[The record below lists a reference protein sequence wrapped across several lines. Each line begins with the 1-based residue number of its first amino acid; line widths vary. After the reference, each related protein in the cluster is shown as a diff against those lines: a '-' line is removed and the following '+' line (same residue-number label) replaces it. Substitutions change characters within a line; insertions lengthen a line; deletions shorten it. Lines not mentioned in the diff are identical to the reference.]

1 MVSPFQAVVIDDPL
15 RVVGSMNLDLR
26 SQLQNSEVAIAVRN
40 RNGFQRQGLCFR
52 SFQVFS
58 ASGPRKTCV
67 SSYYF
72 YSKKYPVS
80 RRRTGLPGT
89 LTAT

>member
-1 MVSPFQAVVIDDPL
+1 MVSPFQAVVIDDRL
-15 RVVGSMNLDLR
+15 RVVGSMTLSLR

-58 ASGPRKTCV
+58 ASSPRKTCV

-72 YSKKYPVS
+72 YSTEFVLARQPGAAW
-80 RRRTGLPGT
+80 RR